1 MTIRKIQLILIFIL
15 AFFGLSLILSQKA
28 NPDATLIF
36 GLKRIQ
42 EKTFLSFKSSPQ
54 SRLDYMSNML
64 NNRLEEL
71 SNSVKNKK
79 YDYVLPSASRYSTLA
94 GEITDLIIANN
105 LKDRIELI
113 KNQFSAHAKVLQ
125 EIYVIYPKNTE
136 NVEYKYIE
144 DDINYLKIYEDK
156 LSGIK
161 NQY

>member
-1 MTIRKIQLILIFIL
+1 MTITIKKIQLILIFVL
-15 AFFGLSLILSQKA
+15 AFFGLSLILSQNA

-42 EKTFLSFKSSPQ
+42 EKTFLSFKSEPV

-64 NNRLEEL
+64 ENRLEEL

-79 YDYVLPSASRYSTLA
+79 YDYVLPAASRYSSLA
-94 GEITDLIIANN
+94 GQMTDLIIANN
-105 LKDRIELI
+105 LSDKIDPV
-113 KNQFSAHAKVLQ
+113 KNQFSAHAKVLH

-144 DDINYLKIYEDK
+144 DDINYLKIYLDK
-156 LSGIK
+156 LSKI
-161 NQY
+161 